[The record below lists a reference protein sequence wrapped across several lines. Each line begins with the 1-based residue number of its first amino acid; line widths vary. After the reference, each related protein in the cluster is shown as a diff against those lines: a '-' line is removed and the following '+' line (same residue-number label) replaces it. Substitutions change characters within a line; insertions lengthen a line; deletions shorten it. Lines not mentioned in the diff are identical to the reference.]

1 MSGRPNILLLVMD
14 SARAASM
21 SCYGAPRPT
30 TPYLE
35 QLAQESTVYTRTIS
49 VGCWTLPVH
58 ATLFTGLFPARHGL
72 TISRDALPEGFPTL
86 ASRLSGAGY
95 DTACFSNNPYI
106 SSATGLAQGFDLVED
121 LWRSSRPRGTAKPRG
136 QALTERLE
144 GGGTGARLALPVVK
158 SGLRARSQAR
168 RWRSWTSTRDS
179 GAQATNEL
187 LRSWLEHRAD
197 PGRPFFAFVNYME
210 THEPYRPPHPF
221 NQRFVPGSGGRLRA
235 ARLGSKTAILSD
247 AARGRTDAVD
257 VLRGLY
263 EGTLAYLDER
273 IGQLV
278 EGVRELGALDDTLL
292 VVTSDHGDSLG
303 EHGHLG
309 HRLYLYEQLV
319 HVPLIVRYPARFP
332 GGARRDPL
340 VQLGDLHPT
349 ILELAG
355 AAGEVPAG
363 GGPFVSLLD
372 ESSLGARRYAVAE
385 NTAPKALGSVRMRM
399 VRGDRLKYIWRSDG
413 TRELYDLE
421 DDPGELENLAGM
433 RGELAD
439 ELQGE
444 LDRWERGLTG
454 EQVETRE
461 ASYDEETAERLRGL
475 GYIG

>member
-1 MSGRPNILLLVMD
+1 MSDRPNIVLLVMD
-14 SARAASM
+14 SARAESM

-30 TPYLE
+30 TPHLE
-35 QLAQESTVYTRTIS
+35 DLARESTLYTRASS

-86 ASRLSGAGY
+86 ARRLSGAGY

-106 SSATGLAQGFDLVED
+106 SSATGLAQGFRLVED
-121 LWRSSRPRGTAKPRG
+121 LWRSNRPRGTAKPRG
-136 QALTERLE
+136 QVYTERLE
-144 GGGTGARLALPVVK
+144 GGGPGARLALPLVR

-179 GAQATNEL
+179 GARTTNDH
-187 LRSWLEHRAD
+187 LRSWLVQRAD
-197 PGRPFFAFVNYME
+197 SNRPFFAFVNYME

-221 NQRFVPGSGGRLRA
+221 NERFLPGRSGRIRA
-235 ARLGSKTAILSD
+235 ARLGSKTAVLAA
-247 AARGRTDAVD
+247 AARGETEAIDT
-257 VLRGLY
+257 LRALY
-263 EGTLAYLDER
+263 EGTLAYLDEQ
-273 IGQLV
+273 IGELV
-278 EGVRELGALDDTLL
+278 EGLRELGALDDTLL

-309 HRLYLYEQLV
+309 HRLFLYEQLV
-319 HVPLIVRYPARFP
+319 HVPLLVRYPARFP
-332 GGARRDPL
+332 AGARRDPL

-355 AAGEVPAG
+355 AGGEARDGVET
-363 GGPFVSLLD
+363 FVSLLD
-372 ESSLGARRYAVAE
+372 EGSLARRRYAVAE

-399 VRGDRLKYIWRSDG
+399 LRGDRHKYIWRSDG
-413 TRELYDLE
+413 TRELYDLGE
-421 DDPGELENLAGM
+421 DPGELENLAAS
-433 RGELAD
+433 RGDLVD
-439 ELQGE
+439 ELHGE
-444 LDRWERGLTG
+444 LDGWERGLVG

-461 ASYDEETAERLRGL
+461 AAYDEETARRLRGL